1 MADRSRES
9 RTTAPREYQSYLLR
23 MWRANLGESAIWRAS
38 LEDTR
43 TGQWHSF
50 ADLEATF
57 RFLDAIASQSGAG
70 KEGAQPY
77 SSVTERHDH

>member
-1 MADRSRES
+1 MADRFREP
-9 RTTAPREYQSYLLR
+9 RTTAPRDYQSYLLR
-23 MWRANLGESAIWRAS
+23 MWRAKLGESAIWRAS

-57 RFLDAIASQSGAG
+57 RFLDAIANQPDAG
-70 KEGAQPY
+70 KEGALPN
-77 SSVTERHDH
+77 SAVTERHDH